1 MLSLSKGTM
10 TMKEKRSKKMWKWEN
25 NPVKKDLFSGKY
37 SNRIKPAKRKEG
49 PSLKEGLKEYN
60 DNSTQ

>member
-1 MLSLSKGTM
+1 M